1 MSTLLGIDLGTS
13 AIKLLVR
20 RSDGHVEKAREGY
33 ATPGISGW
41 LKALETA
48 AARLDL
54 TDVDAIGLSSQ
65 VGTYIVNGSEVMGW
79 SSAAGLNELRNL
91 KSTFDRSTFIREISM
106 DHPDMVSYPI
116 PRLMHIMAA
125 RPDVRSICMPKEL
138 LIKYLT
144 GAYVSDMYS
153 WRGLANQETGSY
165 SRFFLDHAGA
175 SETLL
180 PPLIKPTD
188 VAGYL
193 TSAAAKALGMRE
205 GTPVYTGCND
215 FFAGLLGAGVLSEG
229 AVFDVTGT
237 SEHMGG
243 IAGNLHDAPGLISG
257 RYFSGFVRY
266 GVTGSSGDSLNYARR
281 LHGGAVDPAACLRRT
296 PPLFLPYLS
305 GERCPVCDPMA
316 RGVMFGINSACDSEM
331 MAYSIMEGVCFNIRQ
346 IYESLDMRPSYV
358 STCGGAA
365 LNPTLNQMKADILGI
380 SIVSLAEPDTSA
392 LGAALIAGAG
402 CGEFSCLADIPA
414 PEKLNEYI
422 PNTDF
427 DYTDRYRL
435 FRQLYPALKE
445 QFTDFGRFENK

>member
-1 MSTLLGIDLGTS
+1 MSTFLGIDLGTS
-13 AIKLLVR
+13 AIKLLIR
-20 RSDGHVEKAREGY
+20 RSDGHVEKARESY
-33 ATPGISGW
+33 ETTGISGW
-41 LKALETA
+41 LNALEKA
-48 AARLDL
+48 ASRLDL
-54 TDVDAIGLSSQ
+54 TNVDAIGLSSQ
-65 VGTYIVNGSEVMGW
+65 VGTYIVNGTEVIGW
-79 SSAAGLNELRNL
+79 NGAAGLAELKRL
-91 KSTFDRSTFIREISM
+91 KSSFDRSTFIREISM

-125 RPDVRSICMPKEL
+125 HPDSRRICMPKEL
-138 LIKYLT
+138 LIQHLT

-153 WRGLANQETGSY
+153 WRGLANLETGNY

-175 SETLL
+175 SESLL
-180 PPLIKPTD
+180 PPLVKPTD
-188 VAGYL
+188 IAGKL
-193 TSAAAKALGMRE
+193 TAKAAKALGMRE

-215 FFAGLLGAGVLSEG
+215 FFAGLLGAGIRSEG
-229 AVFDVTGT
+229 DVFDVTGT

-243 IAGNLHDAPGLISG
+243 IASTLHDAPGLISG

-281 LHGGAVDPAACLRRT
+281 LHSGAVDPATCLRRT

-316 RGVMFGINSACDSEM
+316 RGVLFGINSACDPEM
-331 MAYSIMEGVCFNIRQ
+331 MAYSVMEGVCFNLRQ
-346 IYESLDMRPSYV
+346 IYESLDMRPSFV
-358 STCGGAA
+358 TACGGAA
-365 LNPTLNQMKADILGI
+365 LNLTLNQLKADILGV

-392 LGAALIAGAG
+392 LGAALIAGVG
-402 CGEFSCLADIPA
+402 CGEFGSLADVPA
-414 PEKLNEYI
+414 PAKLNEYT

-445 QFTDFGRFENK
+445 QFTDFGRLENK